1 MPIVIHPNLPLVA
14 AQGVTA
20 PVVLQPGSV
29 ISARVQQILGN
40 DTVRISIGS
49 QALDVQS
56 QVALQAGQT
65 LQLAVSQT
73 AEGSIALAVVSQQ
86 GGVPTS
92 PGASQSTSQNTSL
105 STGQSNA
112 TTISDTVTLA
122 PAAVA
127 SIAPQTTPAV
137 AAPTIQLTPQEA
149 LAVSVAVQSAATLQ
163 TSLAPLFANLGVA
176 AGLDNLPPQLQ
187 QAIAQVLSQQLNLDQ
202 NLTGSDIQ
210 QAFQSSGLFL
220 EASLASGSLPQSA
233 ATPDLKA
240 ALIVLRQVLSTSL
253 NALPATQSALATP
266 SAPASAGISQ
276 PVAVPAGA
284 AVQQGATPTA
294 AVAGATTATLAAQQT
309 VTAAAAPAAP
319 VSAQAGTSTAAVAQP
334 ATTAATAVLQAGA
347 QSLQLLAQPAMITAE
362 AATPTTV
369 SPTLAPQLAS
379 ETAAAAV
386 LTQVSTQVATGPIAP
401 NVLNPGLANPVIPPA
416 SALADAAAR
425 AAASSAALSL
435 LQEAVQGLPLTFANA
450 SSLLLEN
457 GQMISLIPAVA
468 GRSSEVDDAEMAR
481 SHPPPPPLSGALPTA
496 QPVLPATLVANSPAE
511 STMHRLLADTD
522 AAIARQILLQVASL
536 PGQTDTT
543 AARLDPIAA
552 RWNFEIPFATP
563 QGTAMAQFEI
573 SRDGGGNE
581 VATAKPVWRARFS
594 LDVEPAGP
602 VHALIS
608 FSGARTSVRMWAERP
623 QTAAQLRAG
632 AGQLSQA
639 LALAQLQPGD
649 IVIADGTPPQAVPA
663 KAGHF
668 LDRAL

>member
-1 MPIVIHPNLPLVA
+1 MSIVIHPNLPLVA

-29 ISARVQQILGN
+29 ISARVQQVLGN
-40 DTVRISIGS
+40 NTVRISISG
-49 QALDVQS
+49 QPLDVQS
-56 QVALQAGQT
+56 QIPLQAGQT

-73 AEGSIALAVVSQQ
+73 ADGSIALAVVSQQ

-92 PGASQSTSQNTSL
+92 QGASQNTGL
-105 STGQSNA
+105 SNA
-112 TTISDTVTLA
+112 TTIPDTVTLA

-137 AAPTIQLTPQEA
+137 AAPTIQLTAQEA
-149 LAVSVAVQSAATLQ
+149 LAVSVAAQSAAALQ
-163 TSLAPLFANLGVA
+163 TSLAPLFANLDVA
-176 AGLDNLPPQLQ
+176 AGLNNLPPQLQ

-220 EASLASGSLPQSA
+220 EASLASGSLSQSG

-253 NALPATQSALATP
+253 DALPATQGALATQ
-266 SAPASAGISQ
+266 SVLASAGVSL
-276 PVAVPAGA
+276 AGA

-294 AVAGATTATLAAQQT
+294 VVAGAIAADLAAQEI
-309 VTAAAAPAAP
+309 VTAAGAPAAP
-319 VSAQAGTSTAAVAQP
+319 VAAGAAPQAVIS
-334 ATTAATAVLQAGA
+334 TAATAVLEADA
-347 QSLQLLAQPAMITAE
+347 QSLQLLAQPATITAE
-362 AATPTTV
+362 AATLTAA
-369 SPTLAPQLAS
+369 SPTPVPQPAS

-386 LTQVSTQVATGPIAP
+386 LTQGATAPDTP
-401 NVLNPGLANPVIPPA
+401 NVLTPGLVNPLNPSA
-416 SALADAAAR
+416 SALTDAALR
-425 AAASSAALSL
+425 VVASSAALNL
-435 LQEAVQGLPLTFANA
+435 LQEAVQGLPLTLVGA
-450 SSLLLEN
+450 SGLMLEN
-457 GQMISLIPAVA
+457 GQMLSLIPAVA
-468 GRSSEVDDAEMAR
+468 GAGSAEVDDAEMAR

-496 QPVLPATLVANSPAE
+496 QPVMPATLVSNSPAE
-511 STMHRLLADTD
+511 SAMHRLLAETE
-522 AAIARQILLQVASL
+522 AAIARQTLLQVASL
-536 PGQTDTT
+536 PGQTDTP
-543 AARLDPIAA
+543 AARLDPTAA

-581 VATAKPVWRARFS
+581 VAGAKRVWRARFS

-602 VHALIS
+602 VHALVS

-639 LALAQLQPGD
+639 LALAELQPGD
-649 IVIADGTPPQAVPA
+649 IVIADGTPPQVAPA